1 MTMEPETQNA
11 NLKDATTSKQFAIA
25 YLQLCQIS
33 YLLPVSVIAPEITKL
48 PALHQGGSWQCLW
61 GPVQSAD
68 EANLVY
74 VAAYFDSTGL
84 PVFTA
89 VVIRGTD
96 LSVTDPLGILEQIWE
111 DADVLGWSPLPWDP
125 SQPARIANGSIDTL
139 STIQGLQHGGQTLEA
154 FLASYL
160 GDPRNGN
167 PVLVVTGH
175 SLGGGLVSVVAPWLK
190 SALAADGLTPQIFPS
205 SFAAPT
211 AGNGAFADYYDAQ
224 FPSAARYWNT
234 LDVVP
239 RGWWDLSGISTIY
252 EGCGLIIPDTAYA
265 LILAWEFLLWAEQR
279 SYIQPHTNSVPL
291 WSSCMNSNS
300 DWYVELAYQHH
311 TTTYM
316 SILGG
321 TSIVMPP
328 SFVPTGRSRRQ
339 SKLYKR
345 FGTLS
350 TCLRR

>member
-1 MTMEPETQNA
+1 MTMDLETLKA
-11 NLKDATTSKQFAIA
+11 NLLDATVSNQFAIA
-25 YLQLCQIS
+25 YLQLCQVS
-33 YLLPVSVIAPEITKL
+33 YLLPVSIIASEVAKL
-48 PALHQGGSWQCLW
+48 PALNHGGSWECLW

-74 VAAYFDSTGL
+74 VASYFHSPGL

-125 SQPARIANGSIDTL
+125 THPARIANGSIDTL
-139 STIQGLQHGGQTLEA
+139 ATIQGLQHGGQTLEA
-154 FLASYL
+154 FLASSL
-160 GDPRNGN
+160 GDPVNGN
-167 PVLVVTGH
+167 QVLVVTGH

-190 SALAADGLTPQIFPS
+190 SALAAVGLTPQIVPS
-205 SFAAPT
+205 SFAGPT
-211 AGNGAFADYYDAQ
+211 AGNGAFADYFDAQ
-224 FPSAARYWNT
+224 FPCAARYWNT

-252 EGCGLIIPDTAYA
+252 EGCGLTIPDTAYA
-265 LILAWEFLLWAEQR
+265 LILAWEFLLGAKRR
-279 SYIQPHTNSVPL
+279 SYIQPHTNSMPL
-291 WSSCMNSNS
+291 WSSCMNSNR

-321 TSIVMPP
+321 TSIVVPP
-328 SFVPTGRSRRQ
+328 SFTATGRSRRR
-339 SKLYKR
+339 SKLYTR